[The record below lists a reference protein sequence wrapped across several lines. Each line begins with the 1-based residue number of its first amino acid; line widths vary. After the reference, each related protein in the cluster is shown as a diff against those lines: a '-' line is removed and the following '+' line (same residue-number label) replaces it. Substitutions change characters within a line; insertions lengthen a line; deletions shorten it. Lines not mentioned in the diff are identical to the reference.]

1 MQSKNNLSFYEIMRY
16 FQLTFFLSSVSLLS
30 VMFSKTPGA
39 FETSKGQIIAVG
51 IPSKTRKCIAFSM
64 GIIFGVISYILLLIL
79 ANIASFQPSSTV
91 SIILTSS
98 IPFYIAY
105 KVPKLSLYGG
115 EFLSF
120 LIKSPPPLSLDKEPE
135 ATNELPQS
143 KSDLTKP
150 HSVFISSNGEIIR
163 KTTNSLEGS
172 NSNINQTKKGNDSI
186 MWDFKLRKTR
196 IIFLVSIPWVWFIS
210 YFHHYNFSRY
220 FVEILI
226 FTSPVWVYWIVIP
239 LFLWIKKGK

>member
-1 MQSKNNLSFYEIMRY
+1 MQSKNNYSFFEIMRY

-39 FETSKGQIIAVG
+39 FETTKSQITAVG
-51 IPSKTRKCIAFSM
+51 IPSKTRKGIAFFM
-64 GIIFGVISYILLLIL
+64 GIFFGIISYILLLFL
-79 ANIASFQPSSTV
+79 ANIASFQPSSMV
-91 SIILTSS
+91 SIILTSF

-115 EFLSF
+115 EVLSF
-120 LIKSPPPLSLDKEPE
+120 LIKSPPPLSLDKEPGSI
-135 ATNELPQS
+135 NELSQS
-143 KSDLTKP
+143 KSDLNKS
-150 HSVFISSNGEIIR
+150 HSVLITSNGEIIR
-163 KTTNSLEGS
+163 KTTSSEESS
-172 NSNINQTKKGNDSI
+172 NSNSDQTKKVNDSI
-186 MWDFKLRKTR
+186 MWNFEFKKTR
-196 IIFLVSIPWVWFIS
+196 IIFLLSIPWVWFIS